1 MDEKSAQAMRKA
13 FLKGDKA
20 TRQLLR
26 PMLPTGDV
34 SFANVQMTVH
44 PRDNW
49 TELQLWLKGVPPEVQ
64 SLGQLLDAVE
74 NRKVLVLDI
83 GANCGAYSIPLARAA
98 GPNSRVLA
106 FEPNPIMI
114 GRLGQN
120 MLLNSLG
127 HTIRIETFALGA
139 AEGEAEL
146 RLRPGNFGQ
155 GSLNP
160 DSVAKKTGFLVPVRP
175 LRPYLRNLDDYDLSV
190 MKIDIEGGE
199 EAALGPWLEAGVKTE
214 RPDLVL
220 METRHSGLW
229 EDDLPARVRAFGYE
243 SIFEGEGNT
252 LFKRL

>member
-26 PMLPTGDV
+26 PMLPSGEV
-34 SFANVQMTVH
+34 SFADVRMAVN

-74 NRKVLVLDI
+74 NRKALVLDI
-83 GANCGAYSIPLARAA
+83 GANCGAYSIPLAKAA
-98 GPNSRVLA
+98 GAGARVLA

-120 MLLNSLG
+120 VLLNALG
-127 HTIRIETFALGA
+127 QTIRIETCALGA
-139 AEGEAEL
+139 TQGEAEL
-146 RLRPGNFGQ
+146 RMRPGNFGQ

-160 DSVAKKTGFLVPVRP
+160 DSVAKKQGFVVPVRP
-175 LRPYLRNLDDYDLSV
+175 LRPYLSNLNDYDLSV

-199 EAALGPWLEAGVKTE
+199 EAALNPWLDAGIKSE

-229 EDDLPARVRAFGYE
+229 EDNLPARVRAFGYE
-243 SIFEGEGNT
+243 NIFEGEGNT